1 MVKNKRVVAHQIVV
15 SIFVQNLKVMRL
27 FFVNLFFCISCIS
40 YSQIGLNF
48 EETQLKFGTENIA
61 KSTVNAVHYEVK
73 RLSETE
79 TIKFNYNGEDIVH
92 VIEVE
97 DTETIDEAR
106 FHQLTEELN
115 PNFMLTSSETADKMN
130 VYYDSKNQFLN
141 IKFYRTNDK
150 SELYKIVF
158 IADPK
163 IISDLIP
170 DIKKWR

>member
-1 MVKNKRVVAHQIVV
+1 MK
-15 SIFVQNLKVMRL
+15 L
-27 FFVNLFFCISCIS
+27 FFANLLFCVSFLS

-48 EETQLKFGTENIA
+48 EETQQKFGADNIS
-61 KSTVNAVHYEVK
+61 KSLVNAVHSEVK
-73 RLSETE
+73 KLSETE

-97 DTETIDEAR
+97 DIESIDNQR
-106 FHQLTEELN
+106 FRKLSEELN
-115 PNFMLTSSETADKMN
+115 PNFMLTSSENADKMD

-141 IKFYRTNDK
+141 IKFYRTNEK
-150 SELYKIVF
+150 VELYKIVF

>member
-1 MVKNKRVVAHQIVV
+1 
-15 SIFVQNLKVMRL
+15 
-27 FFVNLFFCISCIS
+27 
-40 YSQIGLNF
+40 
-48 EETQLKFGTENIA
+48 
-61 KSTVNAVHYEVK
+61 
-73 RLSETE
+73 
-79 TIKFNYNGEDIVH
+79 
-92 VIEVE
+92 
-97 DTETIDEAR
+97 
-106 FHQLTEELN
+106 
-115 PNFMLTSSETADKMN
+115 MLTSSETADKMN

>member
-1 MVKNKRVVAHQIVV
+1 MK
-15 SIFVQNLKVMRL
+15 L
-27 FFVNLFFCISCIS
+27 FFSNLLFCMSMVG

-48 EETQLKFGTENIA
+48 EETQLKFGSDNIS
-61 KSTVNAVHYEVK
+61 KSLVNTVHSEVK
-73 RLSETE
+73 KLSETE

-97 DTETIDEAR
+97 DIESINEQR
-106 FHQLTEELN
+106 FQKLSEELN
-115 PNFMLTSSETADKMN
+115 PNFMLTSSENAENMN

-141 IKFYRTNDK
+141 IKFYRTNEK
-150 SELYKIVF
+150 VELYKIVF